1 MIAPQVAKII
11 VVIVR
16 DRVIPAIV
24 SGMADIASA
33 TMRLVGF
40 TRLAKMEPSPCLPA
54 YLLVVIVSTIAL
66 LLSECAMT
74 RAVIAVLFGIDAS
87 AAIFVPMTI
96 SSASVPKVPMRLS
109 FMISKARCRSCAP
122 PMPSN
127 VSANP
132 SSWNAPVMSNPTP
145 VEMRAAANGGS
156 ANDVIQ

>member
-1 MIAPQVAKII
+1 MIVGMA
-11 VVIVR
+11 R
-16 DRVIPAIV
+16 DRVSVAII
-24 SGMADIASA
+24 SGMADIAIA
-33 TMRLVGF
+33 TMRFVGF
-40 TRLAKMEPSPCLPA
+40 RRLAKMVPSPCLLA

-74 RAVIAVLFGIDAS
+74 RAAIAVLFGIDAI
-87 AAIFVPMTI
+87 AATFVPITI

-109 FMISKARCRSCAP
+109 FMISNARCRSCAP

-145 VEMRAAANGGS
+145 VEMRAAAIGGS
-156 ANDVIQ
+156 ASDVIQ